1 MVKKGGCW
9 PPCES
14 KLLLPWLGLWLF
26 VRRLFAC
33 SGLRRGTA
41 LGLVT
46 GHAFL
51 KSANTFAHPSH
62 QFWDFAPAKKNQR
75 DDRDDQPV
83 HWKFHKALLP
93 ATTLTRP
100 VQGENPQKAREI
112 RV

>member
-9 PPCES
+9 PPGES
-14 KLLLPWLGLWLF
+14 KILLSRLVVWFFL
-26 VRRLFAC
+26 RRLFVA
-33 SGLRRGTA
+33 SGLRRGSV

-51 KSANTFAHPSH
+51 KAANTLAHPAH
-62 QFWDFAPAKKNQR
+62 QFWDFAAAKKNQH
-75 DDRDDQPV
+75 DDRDNQPV

-100 VQGENPQKAREI
+100 LRSGNPQKACEI
-112 RV
+112 RA